1 MADPTSDATTPET
14 VPSLRLLP
22 RGTQLA
28 ISLLLIVAIV
38 AGILLFN
45 RENGGR
51 GLADPGATLPKVGD
65 RLATLPLTDASGAPF
80 AMASLAGH
88 PVWINVWASW
98 CGPCRSEMPD
108 LEAVY
113 REQQVG
119 HPDLVLLS
127 LNTADNRGDGIK
139 FFADLHLTST
149 LVFNDGS
156 RDIGPY
162 RIQNFPSNILVDRQ
176 GIVRRVLQQPVDK
189 ATAPQELTAILP

>member
-1 MADPTSDATTPET
+1 MADPIPDATTPET
-14 VPSLRLLP
+14 VLSLRSLP
-22 RGTQLA
+22 RRAQLA
-28 ISLLLIVAIV
+28 LSLLLIFAIV

-45 RENGGR
+45 RENGGG
-51 GLADPGATLPKVGD
+51 GLTNPGATLPKVGD
-65 RLATLPLTDASGAPF
+65 RLAALPLTDASGAPF

-88 PVWINVWASW
+88 PVWINIWASW

-108 LEAVY
+108 LQAVY
-113 REQQVG
+113 EQERVS

-127 LNTADNRGDGIK
+127 LNTADNRQDGMK

-149 LVFNDGS
+149 LAFNDGS

-162 RIQNFPSNILVDRQ
+162 RIQNFPSNILVDRS

-189 ATAPQELTAILP
+189 ATATQELTAILP

>member
-14 VPSLRLLP
+14 VPSLRSLP
-22 RGTQLA
+22 RRVQLG
-28 ISLLLIVAIV
+28 ITLFLIFAIV
-38 AGILLFN
+38 AGVLLFN
-45 RENGGR
+45 RENGGG
-51 GLADPGATLPKVGD
+51 GLTDPGATLPKVGD
-65 RLATLPLTDASGAPF
+65 RLAALPLTDASGAPF
-80 AMASLAGH
+80 AMANLAGH

-108 LEAVY
+108 LESVY
-113 REQQVG
+113 REQRVS

-127 LNTADNRGDGIK
+127 LNTADNRSDGMK

-162 RIQNFPSNILVDRQ
+162 RIQNFPSNILVDRS

-189 ATAPQELTAILP
+189 VTATQELTAILP

>member
-1 MADPTSDATTPET
+1 MADLTPDATMPET
-14 VPSLRLLP
+14 VSSLRSLP
-22 RGTQLA
+22 RRVQLG
-28 ISLLLIVAIV
+28 ITLFLIFAIV
-38 AGILLFN
+38 AGVLLFN
-45 RENGGR
+45 RENGGG
-51 GLADPGATLPKVGD
+51 GLTNPGATLPKVGD
-65 RLATLPLTDASGAPF
+65 RLAALPLTDASGVPF
-80 AMASLAGH
+80 AMANLAGY

-113 REQQVG
+113 REQLTS

-127 LNTADNRGDGIK
+127 LNTADNRSDGMK

-189 ATAPQELTAILP
+189 ATATQELKAILP

>member
-1 MADPTSDATTPET
+1 MADPTPDATTPET
-14 VPSLRLLP
+14 VPSLRSLP
-22 RGTQLA
+22 RRVQLGITLFLVFA
-28 ISLLLIVAIV
+28 II

-45 RENGGR
+45 RENGGG
-51 GLADPGATLPKVGD
+51 GLTDPGATLPKVGD
-65 RLATLPLTDASGAPF
+65 RLAALPLTDANGAPF
-80 AMASLAGH
+80 TMANLAGH

-108 LEAVY
+108 LESVY
-113 REQQVG
+113 REQQVS

-127 LNTADNRGDGIK
+127 LNTADNRSDGMK

-189 ATAPQELTAILP
+189 ATATQELKAILP